1 MNINYFGA
9 QRVMSLAKE
18 CKKLKIFTQIST
30 AYVNCNRKGGR
41 VDEII
46 YEDDGRDVD
55 EIVRNIM
62 KMSIEEVQEKQSE
75 LLGSFPNTYTFAKNL
90 SEKNIKKHQ
99 GDVKVVIW
107 RPAII
112 AGSLEQPFKGW
123 QDTF

>member
-30 AYVNCNRKGGR
+30 AYVNCNREGGR

-55 EIVRNIM
+55 KIVRNIM
-62 KMSIEEVQEKQSE
+62 KMSIEEV
-75 LLGSFPNTYTFAKNL
+75 
-90 SEKNIKKHQ
+90 
-99 GDVKVVIW
+99 
-107 RPAII
+107 
-112 AGSLEQPFKGW
+112 
-123 QDTF
+123 